1 LRLRV
6 LVKLFHEKSDMMKDS
21 VRKKLEKY
29 KVESSDRIDDYI
41 EHLVEKICR
50 EFEEYEEYHPA
61 ILGEKSGQKLYD
73 LIKKVEPDLM
83 VETGVCNGF
92 SSSIIL
98 KAMEENEK
106 GHLYSVDLP
115 VNIDE
120 INSKERTGA
129 VLPPG
134 KESGW
139 TVPDDLRDR
148 WTLREGNTYNE
159 LPKLFEEIPGEIDI
173 FLHDSDHSYET
184 MMFEFALAWRN
195 LKEDH
200 FLLADNI
207 DHSKAF
213 FHFTEAKELKRYRI
227 ADMGMMIKEINDRA

>member
-1 LRLRV
+1 MDEAVRDE
-6 LVKLFHEKSDMMKDS
+6 LVGYELDVSYDVSDFIEKVAS
-21 VRKKLEKY
+21 
-29 KVESSDRIDDYI
+29 
-41 EHLVEKICR
+41 KIYY
-50 EFEEYEEYHPA
+50 EFEEYEDYHPA
-61 ILGEKSGQKLYD
+61 ILGKESGQKLYD
-73 LIKKVEPDLM
+73 LVRTVSPDIV

-92 SSSIIL
+92 SSSVIL
-98 KAMEENEK
+98 RALEDNGK

-120 INSKERTGA
+120 ITTEERTGA

-139 TVPDDLRDR
+139 AVPDDLRER
-148 WTLREGNTYNE
+148 WTLRLGDTYKE
-159 LPKLFEEIPGEIDI
+159 LPKVFDSLSDDIDI
-173 FLHDSDHSYET
+173 FIHDSDHSYET

-207 DHSKAF
+207 DFSEAF
-213 FHFTEAKELKRYRI
+213 FDFTEAKNLEKYNL
-227 ADMGMMIKEINDRA
+227 ADMGLMIKRTR